1 MVSSIFTEI
10 AKLLGFFKYRM
21 SWKCAFWSGHVGA
34 AAQCPCRV
42 RLQGAAAVCHWRVL
56 LSVLPVEWCVRFEA
70 GLLVPH
76 GVA

>member
-1 MVSSIFTEI
+1 MVSSIFPEI

-21 SWKCAFWSGHVGA
+21 IWNVGA